1 MQLTLGRDIGIVM
14 AKGVVLGVATVIL
27 VLPALLLI
35 FDKQIEKHKHRT
47 LIPNFEKMNQFI
59 IRHRKAFVVVFL
71 LLFLPAVYAQNHTTV
86 YYKLDEALPQN
97 MESIVANNKLK
108 NDYDMASSHF
118 VLLRDD
124 LSSTEM
130 NELETKVK
138 AVDGITSVLSY
149 HAMLG
154 TGIPDFFI
162 PEDLRNMLKQ
172 GGWQMMMVNSEYSTA
187 SNQVSTQLEEL
198 DRIIKSYDPE
208 ALMTGEAVLTDDLIS
223 TSSVDFKVT
232 NYISLA
238 AIFLIILVVFR
249 SVSMP
254 VVLVAAI
261 ELAIFINQGIPYFT
275 GTVIPFVSPTI
286 IGCVQ
291 LGATVDYAI
300 LMATRFRE
308 ELRAGKSREDSI
320 HIAATSS
327 DASIIT
333 SSLVLFCATL
343 GVGTISEIEIIS
355 SICMML
361 ARGALISA
369 VISMFIMPPVLCVCE
384 PIFNKTSLRW
394 RQVALPVKQVKQ
406 SVASGK

>member
-162 PEDLRNMLKQ
+162 PEDLRDMLWPEN
-172 GGWQMMMVNSEYSTA
+172 GGYGAQTVKASSGLWSLWRMV
-187 SNQVSTQLEEL
+187 L
-198 DRIIKSYDPE
+198 
-208 ALMTGEAVLTDDLIS
+208 S
-223 TSSVDFKVT
+223 TS
-232 NYISLA
+232 I
-238 AIFLIILVVFR
+238 
-249 SVSMP
+249 
-254 VVLVAAI
+254 
-261 ELAIFINQGIPYFT
+261 
-275 GTVIPFVSPTI
+275 
-286 IGCVQ
+286 
-291 LGATVDYAI
+291 
-300 LMATRFRE
+300 
-308 ELRAGKSREDSI
+308 
-320 HIAATSS
+320 
-327 DASIIT
+327 
-333 SSLVLFCATL
+333 
-343 GVGTISEIEIIS
+343 
-355 SICMML
+355 
-361 ARGALISA
+361 
-369 VISMFIMPPVLCVCE
+369 
-384 PIFNKTSLRW
+384 
-394 RQVALPVKQVKQ
+394 
-406 SVASGK
+406 

>member
-1 MQLTLGRDIGIVM
+1 MQR
-14 AKGVVLGVATVIL
+14 
-27 VLPALLLI
+27 
-35 FDKQIEKHKHRT
+35 
-47 LIPNFEKMNQFI
+47 
-59 IRHRKAFVVVFL
+59 
-71 LLFLPAVYAQNHTTV
+71 Y
-86 YYKLDEALPQN
+86 ALPSVIILHGFPHPFFKRDAAIGLFHIPGALRPAPPQ
-97 MESIVANNKLK
+97 
-108 NDYDMASSHF
+108 
-118 VLLRDD
+118 VLL
-124 LSSTEM
+124 TE
-130 NELETKVK
+130 LK
-138 AVDGITSVLSY
+138 AV
-149 HAMLG
+149 
-154 TGIPDFFI
+154 
-162 PEDLRNMLKQ
+162 RNDPGEHMLKQ

>member
-1 MQLTLGRDIGIVM
+1 M
-14 AKGVVLGVATVIL
+14 AA
-27 VLPALLLI
+27 
-35 FDKQIEKHKHRT
+35 
-47 LIPNFEKMNQFI
+47 
-59 IRHRKAFVVVFL
+59 
-71 LLFLPAVYAQNHTTV
+71 
-86 YYKLDEALPQN
+86 
-97 MESIVANNKLK
+97 
-108 NDYDMASSHF
+108 SHF

-130 NELETKVK
+130 NQLETSVK
-138 AVDGITSVLSY
+138 DVEGITSVLSY

-154 TGIPDFFI
+154 SGIPDFFI
-162 PEDLRNMLKQ
+162 PEALRDMLKQ
-172 GGWQMMMVNSEYSTA
+172 GGWQMMMVNSEYPAA
-187 SNQVSTQLEEL
+187 SDQVSVQLEEL
-198 DRIIKSYDPE
+198 ERIIKSYDPE
-208 ALMTGEAVLTDDLIS
+208 ALITGEAVLTDDLID
-223 TSSVDFKVT
+223 TSAVDFKVT

-238 AIFLIILVVFR
+238 AIFLIIMVVFR
-249 SVSMP
+249 SLSMP
-254 VVLVAAI
+254 LVLVAAI

-320 HIAATSS
+320 RIAATSS
-327 DASIIT
+327 DAIT

-384 PIFNKTSLRW
+384 PIFNKTSLHW
-394 RQVALPVKQVKQ
+394 RQTALSSKQEKE
-406 SVASGK
+406 SVVSGK